1 MSRFLIKFKKIIPG
15 LIFAFLC
22 QFVSVQAKAA
32 VITFTPRLS
41 LEEEYTSNFFLTS
54 DHEEY
59 DFTTIVTPGFTTQL
73 IGRTGSVSLNY
84 DPAYHYYSDHTEYN
98 SWAHHAGITGT
109 QQATRNTAI
118 SFTNSFLYT
127 SEPTDTYN
135 IFSSE
140 NESSATTQTSVSRP
154 VPSFDSGSSP
164 VSSSSSASVFDAA
177 GNQGAQIINRDI
189 SQRGNRQTY
198 YTNSANLALTHQFGA
213 NDTIR
218 IDYTYTIL
226 ENDDPEIELE
236 NDDPGIE
243 DNQRHSPSVLVSYWL
258 VPNQWRVEAEG
269 TYTRGIYDG
278 LSDDFNNWQGEFEV
292 FKQLNR
298 HIEGLVR
305 YNHSSMLFDGDTE
318 DYQIYNPSIGIRYAS
333 REDTNIQVS
342 VGYYIQDR
350 KIHEDDSGFI
360 VNCDLEKT
368 WSFKQATIQVTGASG
383 YDIDYLD
390 AENLGFRLYYGGG
403 INAQYWFSRYLNGF
417 LFSTYQWDD
426 YPSDDSAA
434 EEADAS
440 IAEEDRED
448 HNVEYGLGF
457 SWQALSWMSTRI
469 QGSSRL
475 LKSTFHENDFIDNR
489 VLLGITLS
497 PSQPYR
503 Y

>member
-1 MSRFLIKFKKIIPG
+1 MSRFLINFKKILPS
-15 LIFAFLC
+15 LIFSFLC
-22 QFVSVQAKAA
+22 QFICVQAQSA

-41 LEEEYTSNFFLTS
+41 VEEEYTSNFFLTS

-73 IGRTGSVSLNY
+73 IGRTGSVSLYY

-109 QQATRNTAI
+109 QQATRNSAVH
-118 SFTNSFLYT
+118 FTNSFLYT
-127 SEPTDTYN
+127 SEPADTYN
-135 IFSSE
+135 IFSSA
-140 NESSATTQTSVSRP
+140 NQPSTTTQTSGSRTT
-154 VPSFDSGSSP
+154 PSFDSGSASISN
-164 VSSSSSASVFDAA
+164 SSSTSVFDAA
-177 GNQGAQIINRDI
+177 GNQGNQITNRDI
-189 SQRGNRQTY
+189 SQRGNREIY
-198 YTNSANLALTHQFGA
+198 YTNSANLGLTHRFGA

-226 ENDDPEIELE
+226 ENDDPEI
-236 NDDPGIE
+236 D
-243 DNQRHSPSVLVSYWL
+243 DNQSHSPSVLVSYWL

-298 HIEGLVR
+298 HLEGLIR
-305 YNHSSMLFDGDTE
+305 YSHSSMLFDGETDEEHREE

-333 REDTNIQVS
+333 QEDTHIQVS

-350 KIHEDDSGFI
+350 KINEDDSGFI

-368 WSFKQATIQVTGASG
+368 WTFRQATIQVTGASG
-383 YDIDYLD
+383 YDIASLD

-403 INAQYWFSRYLNGF
+403 IHAQYRFSRFLNAY

-426 YPSDDSAA
+426 YPSADPAD
-434 EEADAS
+434 EETVDA
-440 IAEEDRED
+440 IVEEDRED
-448 HNVEYGLGF
+448 HNLEYGLGF
-457 SWQALSWMSTRI
+457 SWQVLSWMSTRI

-475 LKSTFHENDFIDNR
+475 LKSTLHENDFIDNR
-489 VLLGITLS
+489 ISLGITLS